1 MDLYS
6 LGMTK
11 EGEAASPAAVPPRV
25 PSLDHDSPL
34 WIARR
39 VEVLPGQV
47 DGEIVYV
54 TPAMDRLYGYRWPD
68 TLLGQRIAEIHLGED
83 AEITRQYAALRVLG
97 YADDGPYTW
106 PSDGQHT
113 KE

>member
-6 LGMTK
+6 LGMAK
-11 EGEAASPAAVPPRV
+11 EGEAASPAAGPPRV
-25 PSLDHDSPL
+25 LSLDQDSPL

-39 VEVLPGQV
+39 IEAAPGQV

-68 TLLGQRIAEIHLGED
+68 TLLGQRIAEIHLSED
-83 AEITRQYAALRVLG
+83 AQMTRQYAALRVLR
-97 YADDGPYTW
+97 YADNGLYP
-106 PSDGQHT
+106 
-113 KE
+113 